1 MLKGHARVLSRQE
14 VEALLDAPTQRYY
27 SQHRQ
32 YLVMRVMAEV
42 GLRPSEVTGLIPER
56 ISFDSG
62 RMSVIGKGDKK
73 RVLYLKKTLVN
84 ELLDWMGRREESE
97 WLFPTTKGTKV
108 DPGHLRSGVKRHARN
123 VGLDNTKRISPYS
136 FRHTFATR
144 LYQKTKDIQIV
155 RDALGHESVATTMDY
170 VHVDSPS
177 ENELKNALT

>member
-32 YLVMRVMAEV
+32 YLVMRVMAEA
-42 GLRPSEVTGLIPER
+42 GLRPCEVTGLVPER

-62 RMSVIGKGDKK
+62 RTSVIGKGDKK
-73 RVLYLKKTLVN
+73 RVLYLKKNLVD

-97 WLFPTTKGTKV
+97 WMFPNQSGGRV
-108 DPGHLRSGVKRHARN
+108 SGSHLRRGVKRHARN
-123 VGLDNTKRISPYS
+123 VGLDNIKRISPYS

-155 RDALGHESVATTMDY
+155 RDALGHDLVETTMDY
-170 VHVDSPS
+170 VHVDLPS
-177 ENELKNALT
+177 ENELKQALT